1 MANGTTADFQDCMLQ
16 PFEKNRYFYSKL
28 LTVSDFE
35 VEQRYGISKDRLIH
49 RLLHGHGINYGVEV
63 SEIALNAQNK
73 LAVKLTEGA
82 ALDCCGNEIIVPAR
96 GNAIEVKEGDYSQDG
111 TYYLYLKYAECQKDP
126 MPQLANGSSCEESCC
141 YSRIQETFTLA
152 IAKTPTTTISGKVI
166 EKGITPQK
174 PIANAKIISFSTDG
188 NIQGITTT
196 NATGDYQ
203 LPVFDNQ
210 AYDIKASASGY
221 QSQTKRLSV
230 AVTQNIELV
239 KTTPDCQKTTE
250 NYEETYLKAKSKC
263 TDPKVLIAVFTITA
277 GQPQVGHSQTKTF
290 RSVIY
295 SNPMLHD
302 LLCDHIGDLD
312 NPHETTAAQV
322 KALQS
327 VNGVGNVG
335 SQPYTSNIDLVSLDN
350 KIRISPP
357 DSPPGSAPSSTQI
370 NLSLEDQ
377 AIERRH
383 LSSDVI
389 NNLITSNGTITI
401 VPTDTAGN
409 TKTIELST
417 SALQLGAMVSVNGV
431 QNVNGNVSLQ
441 SADGSIVVDASVGA
455 GLVGLTV
462 NPGTNTPLPVRTAP
476 DPGNV
481 AKFARED
488 HVHNLE
494 DGVVT
499 GPKIA
504 PAAVTRSTH
513 LATDITD
520 LLTSTDNSVTIT
532 PNTAAKTIDLAVNQ
546 APTGTGIA
554 VPTGSVIFQK
564 VRPGELRSSPD
575 IEFGINWQPE
585 EGQYAAI
592 VLALELREEVFIG
605 DLELVQPT
613 REFQAPLM
621 MATYKP
627 GNKVFQITVQD
638 QRTEGRGARDY
649 QVRWWAIPRTEVR
662 TPPVEVPPPQ

>member
-1 MANGTTADFQDCMLQ
+1 
-16 PFEKNRYFYSKL
+16 
-28 LTVSDFE
+28 
-35 VEQRYGISKDRLIH
+35 
-49 RLLHGHGINYGVEV
+49 
-63 SEIALNAQNK
+63 
-73 LAVKLTEGA
+73 
-82 ALDCCGNEIIVPAR
+82 
-96 GNAIEVKEGDYSQDG
+96 
-111 TYYLYLKYAECQKDP
+111 
-126 MPQLANGSSCEESCC
+126 
-141 YSRIQETFTLA
+141 
-152 IAKTPTTTISGKVI
+152 
-166 EKGITPQK
+166 
-174 PIANAKIISFSTDG
+174 
-188 NIQGITTT
+188 
-196 NATGDYQ
+196 
-203 LPVFDNQ
+203 
-210 AYDIKASASGY
+210 
-221 QSQTKRLSV
+221 
-230 AVTQNIELV
+230 VTQDIELV
-239 KTTPDCQKTTE
+239 KTTPDCHKTTE
-250 NYEETYLKAKSKC
+250 NYEETYLKTKSKC

-277 GQPQVGHSQTKTF
+277 GQPKVDDSKTKTF

-312 NPHETTAAQV
+312 NPHETTAEQV
-322 KALQS
+322 RALQS

-335 SQPYTSNIDLVSLDN
+335 GQPYTSNIDLVSLDN

-370 NLSLEDQ
+370 NLSLEDK

-417 SALQLGAMVSVNGV
+417 SALQLGAMVSVNRV
-431 QNVNGNVSLQ
+431 QNVNGDVTLQ

-462 NPGTNTPLPVRTAP
+462 NPGTNILSVRTAP
-476 DPGNV
+476 APGTA

-494 DGVVT
+494 DRVVT

-504 PAAVTRSTH
+504 PAAVTRTTH
-513 LATDITD
+513 LAPDITD

-532 PNTAAKTIDLAVNQ
+532 PNARTRTIDLAVNQ
-546 APTGTGIA
+546 APPVNGIA

-564 VRPGELRSSPD
+564 VRPTELRSSPD
-575 IEFGINWQPE
+575 IEFGIDWQPE

-592 VLALELREEVFIG
+592 VLALEFNEEVFIG

-613 REFQAPLM
+613 TEFQAPLM

-627 GNKVFQITVQD
+627 GAKVFQITVQD